1 MYILSSFVKN
11 KVPIGA
17 WVYFWAFYL
26 VPLVFRASLVAQR
39 VKRLPAM
46 KETWV
51 RFLGWEDPLEKE
63 TATHF
68 STLAKSHGRRSLV
81 GYMESQRVRH
91 D

>member
-1 MYILSSFVKN
+1 MFFTAKDGEGIYGQQKQDLEMT
-11 KVPIGA
+11 
-17 WVYFWAFYL
+17 
-26 VPLVFRASLVAQR
+26 VAQR